1 MVRVMVRF
9 VKRCLCVKISFVVL
23 DLKEI
28 LGRKY
33 YPLNRIEIIRENI
46 IGNYQYLSSLD
57 RDIKIA
63 PVLKSNAYG
72 HGIELVAKILD
83 DYNPP
88 FFCVDSLFEA
98 YEILKIEVKTKIL
111 VMGFCDPRNLMVKKL
126 PFSFAVYDFK
136 HMEEILKYQPQAGIH
151 VFVDTGMHREGV
163 RIEALVGFIK
173 KMGKVNIEGLM
184 SHFAMSEKHDS
195 PLTLMQVKNFKRARG
210 VLEKFGINPKWVHL
224 GASGGFLNAKR
235 FGDIG
240 NMARCGKA
248 IYGIDLSGKYA
259 KLKLAL
265 RLKSKIVQ
273 IKELNKGERVGYD
286 FTYKAKKKMKIGI
299 LPIGYNDGVDRRLSN
314 LGFVKIDGVFCPING
329 RVSMNITTV
338 DLSKVKGA
346 FVGQEVVVISEVRGD
361 LNSAENIAKTIGT
374 IPHDVLV
381 GLSGEIKREVV

>member
-1 MVRVMVRF
+1 MYNCWV
-9 VKRCLCVKISFVVL
+9 IL
-23 DLKEI
+23 DLREI

-46 IGNYQYLSSLD
+46 VGNYRYLSSLD

-83 DYNPP
+83 NPPTGGQAPP

-98 YEILKIEVKTKIL
+98 YEILKTGVKTKVL

-126 PFSFAVYDFK
+126 PFSFAVYSLEHLREVF
-136 HMEEILKYQPQAGIH
+136 KYQPEAGIH
-151 VFVDTGMHREGV
+151 IFADTGMHREGI
-163 RIEALVGFIK
+163 RIEELVRFIK
-173 KMGKVNIEGLM
+173 KMGKINIEGLM
-184 SHFAMSEKHDS
+184 SHFAMSEKYDS
-195 PLTLMQVKNFKRARG
+195 PLTQMQVKNFKKAREI
-210 VLEKFGINPKWVHL
+210 LEKFSIKPKWVHL
-224 GASGGFLNAKR
+224 AASGGFLNR
-235 FGDIG
+235 EHLGDVG

-273 IKELNKGERVGYD
+273 IKELNRGEWVGYD
-286 FTYKAKKKMKIGI
+286 FTYMAKRKMKIGI

-314 LGFVKIDGVFCPING
+314 RGYVKIDGVFCPIIG
-329 RVSMNITTV
+329 RVSMNITTI
-338 DLSKVKGA
+338 DLSKVKRPY
-346 FVGQEVVVISEVRGD
+346 VGQEVIVISEGKKD
-361 LNSAENIAKTIGT
+361 LNSAENIAKSIGT